1 MKRFI
6 LSSFLLAS
14 CLTLAACAEKEAIA
28 EQQMPKAEQKKPE
41 EKTIHVQKKK
51 MIYPHGSKQR
61 NRQSCRF

>member
-6 LSSFLLAS
+6 LNSFLLAS

-41 EKTIHVQKKK
+41 EKTIHVQK
-51 MIYPHGSKQR
+51 R
-61 NRQSCRF
+61 R